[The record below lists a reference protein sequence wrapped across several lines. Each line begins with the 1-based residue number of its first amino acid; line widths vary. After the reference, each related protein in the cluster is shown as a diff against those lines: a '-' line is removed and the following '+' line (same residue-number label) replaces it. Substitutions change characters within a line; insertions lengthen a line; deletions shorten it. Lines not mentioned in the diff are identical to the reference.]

1 MRIAVILRYIKLSIY
16 ITIYY
21 PVILFASDN
30 LKNAFDIAKSG
41 AAFQSE
47 RVNIAAE
54 NIANSNT
61 TSSRPGENPYRRKL
75 IFAKNKYNR
84 NSKTYMVKTRKIAND
99 KAQFLL
105 KYDPSHPAADQAG
118 YVKMPN
124 IKIEIEKSDALE
136 ASRSYEA
143 NLSVMDLT
151 KQMINKTLET
161 IR

>member
-1 MRIAVILRYIKLSIY
+1 MSISIILRYIKLSIY
-16 ITIYY
+16 IVIFY
-21 PVILFASDN
+21 PITLFASDN

-41 AAFQSE
+41 AEFQSE
-47 RVNIAAE
+47 RINIASE

-61 TSSRPGENPYRRKL
+61 TPSRSSGDPYRRKL

-105 KYDPSHPAADQAG
+105 KYDPLNPAANQTG
-118 YVKMPN
+118 YVQMPN

-143 NLSVMDLT
+143 NISVMELT
-151 KQMINKTLET
+151 KQMINKTLDT